1 MNVYTSPTK
10 QEETAGMPAR
20 KPVFRRSLHVLAD
33 VRRLLARRGPETPGY
48 RHAEPDRAPQELLT
62 SGYGD
67 RRLRPWFWPR
77 TRIERAVLVCAA
89 AGMVLVGTLWAL
101 RLGAP
106 QATAAPRPRT
116 VPVGRGEIVAT
127 VSAVGQTV
135 PAAQARLAFRN
146 AGRLRELNVQLGQR
160 VQAGDVL
167 ARLDTADLEAQL
179 AQAEANLKIQR
190 LRLEALQAG
199 PRAEEVAA
207 ARAAYDAALATYE
220 RVRQGPTPAE
230 IRAAEAAVESARA
243 QLESARAQLQ
253 SKSQAPLPNDVAAA
267 EAAVAQAQA
276 ALDAAEA
283 AYQLKLQA
291 PTPADLAAAE
301 AAVAQAEAAVAK
313 AQAEFD
319 ARASSDAVAAD
330 LRRAEADVAAA
341 ELALENARKN
351 LDDLRAKPRPQD
363 VQAAQAAVY
372 KAAVALQKAEADL
385 FAASGRDQ
393 RTRAPLEQ
401 AVAQARAELAV
412 AEANLAKVNVP
423 ATPAELAAAEKAVSV
438 AEANLAAAR
447 ARLASLRSGADREQA
462 RLNLESAKAALA
474 SARARSEQVK
484 AGPAPAELA
493 AAEQQVKS
501 ARAAL
506 ASAQARLEYVRTGA
520 PEAEL
525 EAARR
530 AVEAAEANL
539 AAAQARLEQVKAGPS
554 EADLRVAQANLQAA
568 KAQMDARLA
577 SVTQTDIALQM
588 EQVRQAEAA
597 YQLARWNLEN
607 ATLAAPFDGVVAGI
621 GANPGEIVTNTTP
634 IVTLVNSA
642 EVRVDVMVD
651 EVDVARLD
659 VGKEAIIQLDA
670 LPGKQFRGRVVG
682 ISPNAIV
689 QQGLASY
696 LVTLA
701 VEGEQLPPRAGLA
714 ATVTIIADR
723 KSGVLTVPTRAL
735 RAVGKDR
742 LAEVL
747 LPNGRI
753 ETRSVRIGMSNE
765 QVAEVIEGLKE
776 GEQVLVSNLAPG
788 LLRSLADQSQT
799 SRTSQ
804 P

>member
-1 MNVYTSPTK
+1 VAAAGSP
-10 QEETAGMPAR
+10 AG
-20 KPVFRRSLHVLAD
+20 RR
-33 VRRLLARRGPETPGY
+33 RF
-48 RHAEPDRAPQELLT
+48 
-62 SGYGD
+62 
-67 RRLRPWFWPR
+67 WFWPR
-77 TRIERAVLVCAA
+77 TQIERAVLVLAA
-89 AGMVLVGTLWAL
+89 AGMVLVGTLWAV
-101 RLGAP
+101 RLGVT

-160 VQAGDVL
+160 VKAGEVL

-179 AQAEANLKIQR
+179 AQAEANVKIQR

-207 ARAAYDAALATYE
+207 ARAAYDAAVATYE

-283 AYQLKLQA
+283 AYQLKQQS
-291 PTPADLAAAE
+291 PTAADLRAAE

-313 AQAEFD
+313 AQAEYD

-330 LRRAEADVAAA
+330 LKKVEADVAAA

-401 AVAQARAELAV
+401 AVAQARAELAA

-423 ATPAELAAAEKAVSV
+423 ASPAELAAAEKAVSV
-438 AEANLAAAR
+438 AEANLAVAR
-447 ARLASLRSGADREQA
+447 ARLESWRSGADREQA

-474 SARARSEQVK
+474 SARARYEQVK

-506 ASAQARLEYVRTGA
+506 ASAQARLDYVRTGA

-539 AAAQARLEQVKAGPS
+539 AAAQARLEQLRAGPL

-568 KAQMDARLA
+568 KAQMDAKLA
-577 SVTQTDIALQM
+577 LVTQTDIALQM

-607 ATLAAPFDGVVAGI
+607 AILTAPFDGVVAAL
-621 GANPGEIVTNTTP
+621 GANPGEIVTSTTP

-689 QQGLASY
+689 QQGFASY

-714 ATVTIIADR
+714 ASVTIITDK

-735 RAVGKDR
+735 RAVGKER

-747 LPNGRI
+747 LPNGRT
-753 ETRSVRIGMSNE
+753 ETRTVRIGMSNE
-765 QVAEVIEGLKE
+765 QLAEVLEGLKE

-788 LLRSLADQSQT
+788 FLRSLADQSQR
-799 SRTSQ
+799 SSVSQ

>member
-1 MNVYTSPTK
+1 
-10 QEETAGMPAR
+10 MPAGR
-20 KPVFRRSLHVLAD
+20 PVLRRSVQVLAA
-33 VRRLLARRGPETPGY
+33 VHALAAWVMRRSARRRQPSHGGL
-48 RHAEPDRAPQELLT
+48 AVADR
-62 SGYGD
+62 SSDKVY
-67 RRLRPWFWPR
+67 PWFWPR
-77 TRIERAVLVCAA
+77 HPIERTVLVFAA
-89 AGMVLVGTLWAL
+89 IGTVLVATVWAL
-101 RLGAP
+101 RFSAP
-106 QATAAPRPRT
+106 QATAAPRART
-116 VPVGRGEIVAT
+116 VPVGRGDIVAT
-127 VSAVGQTV
+127 VVAAGQTV
-135 PAAQARLAFRN
+135 PTAQARLAFRTT
-146 AGRLRELNVQLGQR
+146 GRLRELHVQLGQR

-190 LRLEALQAG
+190 LRLEALMSG

-230 IRAAEAAVESARA
+230 IKAAEAAVESARA
-243 QLESARAQLQ
+243 QLESARAQFL
-253 SKSQAPLPNDVAAA
+253 SKSQAPLPTDLEAAV
-267 EAAVAQAQA
+267 AAVAQAQA

-283 AYQLKLQA
+283 AYQLKRQS
-291 PTPADLAAAE
+291 PTVADLRAAE

-313 AQAEFD
+313 AQAEYD
-319 ARASSDAVAAD
+319 AKASSDAVAAD
-330 LRRAEADVAAA
+330 LKKAEADVAAA

-351 LDDLRAKPRPQD
+351 LDELRQKPRPQD

-401 AVAQARAELAV
+401 AVAQARADLAA

-423 ATPAELAAAEKAVSV
+423 ASPAELAAAETAVSA

-447 ARLASLRSGADREQA
+447 ARLESLRSGADREQA

-474 SARARSEQVK
+474 SARARYEQVK
-484 AGPAPAELA
+484 AGPTSAELV
-493 AAEQQVKS
+493 AAEQQVNS

-506 ASAQARLEYVRTGA
+506 ASAQARLEYVRSGT
-520 PEAEL
+520 PEAER

-568 KAQMDARLA
+568 KAQMDAKLA
-577 SVTQTDIALQM
+577 SITQTDIALQM

-597 YQLARWNLEN
+597 YQLAKWNLEN
-607 ATLAAPFDGVVAGI
+607 ATLTAPFDGVVAAI

-634 IVTLVNSA
+634 VVTLVNSS

-682 ISPNAIV
+682 ISPNAIM

-696 LVTLA
+696 LVSVA

-714 ATVTIIADR
+714 ASVTIITEK
-723 KSGVLTVPTRAL
+723 KSGVLTIPNRAL
-735 RAVGKDR
+735 RTVGKNR
-742 LAEVL
+742 LVEVL
-747 LPNGRI
+747 LPSGRT
-753 ETRSVRIGMSNE
+753 ETRTVRIGLSND
-765 QVAEVIEGLKE
+765 QVSEVLEGLKE
-776 GEQVLVSNLAPG
+776 GEQVLIANPTPAF
-788 LLRSLADQSQT
+788 LRSLSDQVQSAQA
-799 SRTSQ
+799 SQ